1 MANPEIENYVLPDIG
16 FRQLRKVNIMRC
28 TRWHGPDSERWSL
41 ADWSNAMCGEAGE
54 TANVIKK
61 IRRQETGAVNVGDP
75 PMVELKKK
83 AMEEIA
89 DVVIY
94 CDLLAQELGGDL
106 ADAVREKFNKVSVKY
121 GFPERL

>member
-1 MANPEIENYVLPDIG
+1 MANPELDNYVPQDLG
-16 FRQLRKVNIMRC
+16 FHELRRVNVMRC
-28 TRWHGPDSERWSL
+28 TRWHGPDSEKWSL

-61 IRRQETGAVNVGDP
+61 IRRQETGAVNAGDP
-75 PMVELKKK
+75 PMEELKRK

-94 CDLLAQELGGDL
+94 CDLLAQELGGDM
-106 ADAVREKFNKVSVKY
+106 AKAVREKFNKVSAKY

>member
-1 MANPEIENYVLPDIG
+1 MANPEVDNYVQPDLG
-16 FRQLRKVNIMRC
+16 FRELRRVNVMRC
-28 TRWHGPDSERWSL
+28 SRWHGPDSDKWSL

-61 IRRQETGAVNVGDP
+61 IRRQETGAANVGDP
-75 PMVELKKK
+75 SIAELRRK

-106 ADAVREKFNKVSVKY
+106 ADAIREKFNKVSAKY